1 MYPRVLPNT
10 FSLSDWNDDKVPVRT
25 HHFFEN
31 GTKSVFAEL
40 EMRGVFFSFPMDLD
54 FSMLLAF
61 PDAYGVQQEVPDDS
75 TIKAVLGKSHH
86 DSSQYSYGELNL
98 FSTYHKLFKLGSKPA
113 AHIDALSQL
122 SDEDLLANMPE
133 SFGRLTD
140 AVIAKLAELP
150 E

>member
-1 MYPRVLPNT
+1 M
-10 FSLSDWNDDKVPVRT
+10 
-25 HHFFEN
+25 
-31 GTKSVFAEL
+31 
-40 EMRGVFFSFPMDLD
+40 FFSFPMDLD

-61 PDAYGVQQEVPDDS
+61 PGAYGVQQEVPDDS

-86 DSSQYSYGELNL
+86 NSSQYSGDELNL

-113 AHIDALSQL
+113 VHIVALAQL
-122 SDEDLLANMPE
+122 SDEEILENMPE
-133 SFGRLTD
+133 AFGRIAD

>member
-1 MYPRVLPNT
+1 M
-10 FSLSDWNDDKVPVRT
+10 
-25 HHFFEN
+25 
-31 GTKSVFAEL
+31 VF
-40 EMRGVFFSFPMDLD
+40 FFSFPMDLD

-61 PDAYGVQQEVPDDS
+61 PNAYGVQQEVSDES

-86 DSSQYSYGELNL
+86 GSYQYSGDELNL

-113 AHIDALSQL
+113 AHIDALAQL
-122 SDEDLLANMPE
+122 SNEELLANMPG
-133 SFGRLTD
+133 SFGRLAD

>member
-1 MYPRVLPNT
+1 
-10 FSLSDWNDDKVPVRT
+10 
-25 HHFFEN
+25 
-31 GTKSVFAEL
+31 
-40 EMRGVFFSFPMDLD
+40 MRGVFFSFPMDLD

-113 AHIDALSQL
+113 AHIDALAQL

>member
-1 MYPRVLPNT
+1 M
-10 FSLSDWNDDKVPVRT
+10 LS
-25 HHFFEN
+25 
-31 GTKSVFAEL
+31 
-40 EMRGVFFSFPMDLD
+40 
-54 FSMLLAF
+54 
-61 PDAYGVQQEVPDDS
+61 QQEVPDDS

-86 DSSQYSYGELNL
+86 DPSQYSYDELNL

-113 AHIDALSQL
+113 AHIEALAQL